1 MPSPAS
7 IPCVHYSFNP
17 WWGCTRLSAGCDHCY
32 AAVID
37 ARAGGDHWGAEAPR
51 RTFGKKYWARPLKW
65 DRDAAASGERGRVL
79 CASMADVFDANAPA
93 GELPRLWALIRRT
106 PHLDWLLLTKRP
118 GRIARSLP
126 ADWGDGYPN
135 AWLGVSAEDAETAR
149 QRVPV
154 LVATPARLRFVCC
167 EPLLGPV
174 DLRPWA
180 EKLDWVIAGGESGPS
195 ARPLQPEWA
204 RDLRD
209 QCVEA
214 DLPLFFKAWGS
225 ERAGRRLDGR
235 IWQQLPHG
243 ASRGSSRE
251 AVAEHAPQP

>member
-1 MPSPAS
+1 
-7 IPCVHYSFNP
+7 
-17 WWGCTRLSAGCDHCY
+17 
-32 AAVID
+32 
-37 ARAGGDHWGAEAPR
+37 
-51 RTFGKKYWARPLKW
+51 
-65 DRDAAASGERGRVL
+65 
-79 CASMADVFDANAPA
+79 MADVFDANAPA
-93 GELPRLWALIRRT
+93 EELPRLWALIRRT

-126 ADWGDGYPN
+126 SDWGEGYPN
-135 AWLGVSAEDAETAR
+135 VWLGVSAEDAETAR

-154 LVATPARLRFVCC
+154 LVATPAKLRFVCC

-180 EKLDWVIAGGESGPS
+180 ERLDWVIAGGESGPS
-195 ARPLQPEWA
+195 ARPLRPEWA

-214 DLPLFFKAWGS
+214 NLPLFFKAWGS

-235 IWQQLPHG
+235 IWQQLPKVP
-243 ASRGSSRE
+243 SQGSAPE
-251 AVAEHAPQP
+251 AMAEHTPQP